1 MHQFYVNIFK
11 NIDEVI
17 VLMVPND
24 NYFSNHWL
32 TAILII
38 PNLVKGIQRGFM
50 ASFNK
55 ANIESRPLWK
65 PMYLQPIFGKYPYYG
80 VTIAE
85 ALFENGLCLPSGF
98 NTSEEYRIRIKEII
112 LGFFK

>member
-1 MHQFYVNIFK
+1 
-11 NIDEVI
+11 
-17 VLMVPND
+17 
-24 NYFSNHWL
+24 
-32 TAILII
+32 
-38 PNLVKGIQRGFM
+38 
-50 ASFNK
+50 
-55 ANIESRPLWK
+55 
-65 PMYLQPIFGKYPYYG
+65 MYLQPIFGKYPYYG